1 MKQDSFRK
9 VLDRVDEID
18 DSQNRLDQI
27 LEKST
32 PKLAL
37 DITPTTRH
45 DPYHDIFRIY
55 TFKLLKDLSKRFE
68 IILIYRDV
76 QATVDISHE
85 ESKRLIQEN
94 ISLLS
99 SSKVP
104 FKVFYESEILNKHL
118 SDMPETF
125 FKHIYRNVLSK
136 DHNHFDRHVM
146 MSSAS
151 MSVLMPLLDVLK
163 VDILLCMDFEK
174 ENVEILKRIHDI
186 KSDYFPVVFY
196 RGLKDLKN
204 VVHSSEHKHRAF
216 PRIGWSEKE
225 IHNSFIRYK
234 TNFETLCD
242 WYKKLN
248 LLDSKTIHY
257 KKDNISFQNL
267 YELVKSKK
275 IAKNKAL
282 ALISAH
288 LHEFINN
295 ESKFLELASKETKLR
310 LDKKDTS
317 KILSSLNTSSRI
329 SIIKLLDKGNLPAYE
344 ISKQIK
350 VSLPTTLFHL
360 SKLQEA
366 DIITRN
372 KNKSYSLKTNRFTLY
387 V

>member
-1 MKQDSFRK
+1 MKQDSFQN

-18 DSQNRLDQI
+18 DPQNKLSQV
-27 LEKST
+27 LEKPM
-32 PKLAL
+32 PKLAM

-45 DPYHDIFRIY
+45 DPCHDVFRIY
-55 TFKLLKDLSKRFE
+55 TFRLLKDLAKKFE
-68 IILIYRDV
+68 ITLIYRDI

-125 FKHIYRNVLSK
+125 FKHIYQNVLSK
-136 DHNHFDRHVM
+136 HHNHFDRHVM

-151 MSVLMPLLDVLK
+151 LSVLMPLLDVLK
-163 VDILLCMDFEK
+163 IDVLLCMDFEK
-174 ENVEILKRIHDI
+174 ENVNILKGIHDV
-186 KSDYFPVVFY
+186 KSGYFPVVFY

-204 VVHSSEHKHRAF
+204 ISHSSEHKHRAF
-216 PRIGWSEKE
+216 PRISWSEKE
-225 IHNSFIRYK
+225 IYNSFIKYK
-234 TNFETLCD
+234 TNFETLHE

-248 LLDSKTIHY
+248 LLDSKAIHY
-257 KKDNISFQNL
+257 NKDKISFQTL
-267 YELVKSKK
+267 YELVKKKK
-275 IAKNKAL
+275 IAKNKAFT
-282 ALISAH
+282 LISAH
-288 LHEFINN
+288 LHDFINT
-295 ESKFLELASKETKLR
+295 EGKFLELASKEMKAR
-310 LDKKDTS
+310 LDGKETG
-317 KILSSLNTSSRI
+317 KILSSLNTPSRI
-329 SIIKLLDKGNLPAYE
+329 SIIKLLDKGNLSAYE

-360 SKLQEA
+360 TKLQEA
-366 DIITRN
+366 NIISRN
-372 KNKSYSLKTNRFTLY
+372 KNKTYSLKINRFTLY